1 MQTREQ
7 PGRASKP
14 ASPGET
20 ARMTSAW
27 LLQKSMFL
35 VVAGG
40 LLFPNLA
47 AVAATLKPVVS
58 GKRGVVA
65 AGHPLVAEAGL
76 RVLEKGGEA
85 GGAGVA
91 PGFAASGVG
100 MERLCS
106 GGGRSIF

>member
-20 ARMTSAW
+20 GRMTSAW
-27 LLQKSMFL
+27 LLQKSMLL

-40 LLFPNLA
+40 VLFPNLA
-47 AVAATLKPVVS
+47 AGAATLKPVVS

-65 AGHPLVAEAGL
+65 AGHPLGAEGGL
-76 RVLEKGGEA
+76 RSPGKSGET
-85 GGAGVA
+85 GGAGRA
-91 PGFAASGVG
+91 TAFSPFGLARTRVG
-100 MERLCS
+100 S
-106 GGGRSIF
+106 